1 MVVARVRWTVVCVA
15 GVLGAACRQA
25 EPPVRVLDGLRIT
38 PDVVRHAALPTD
50 LTFVE
55 QDLRRA
61 LPPEQATPLD
71 ALLPECLDASG
82 GRAVSAAVYLPGNGC
97 WVGACSRDAQ
107 LQIDPDTRFHAASI
121 TKAMTAALVLQLIEQ
136 GHVSLETTVDR
147 WFPGLPRG
155 AEITVDHLLSH
166 TSGLTDPALEL
177 PDSARSFRTADEVL
191 ASVQRGELAFAPGT
205 RWSYCNAGYQL
216 LGEIVA
222 REFDAPFDEVL
233 EQRLWQ
239 PLGLTRACWVKS
251 ANQREVLPDSVVGG
265 RSGFEVI
272 DYAVPLAA
280 GSVAAT
286 PRDLVRWH
294 AALLGSAVLRPET
307 AARMLDRLLP
317 MSPGSL
323 WWGRGLMLLRMP
335 DPIGEVIYSA
345 GGIQGFQSAL
355 AWLPSKRAFV
365 AVMTIDETPAG
376 PFLWRLAN
384 AL

>member
-1 MVVARVRWTVVCVA
+1 MRWSVVCAA
-15 GVLGAACRQA
+15 GVLSVACRQA

-55 QDLRRA
+55 EDLRRA
-61 LPPEQATPLD
+61 LPPAQAAPLD
-71 ALLPECLDASG
+71 ALLRECLEASG
-82 GRAVSAAVYLPGNGC
+82 GRAVSAAVYLPGAGV
-97 WVGACSRDAQ
+97 WAGACSRDAQ
-107 LQIDPDTRFHAASI
+107 LQVDPDTRFHAASI
-121 TKAMTAALVLQLIEQ
+121 TKAMTAALVLQLVEE
-136 GHVSLETTVDR
+136 GRFTLDTAVER

-166 TSGLTDPALEL
+166 TSGLTDPALGV
-177 PDSARSFRTADEVL
+177 PDTARSFRAAAEVL
-191 ASVQRGELAFAPGT
+191 ASMQRGEVAFAPGT

-222 REFDAPFDEVL
+222 RECGAPFAEVM
-233 EQRLWQ
+233 EQRLWR
-239 PLGLTRACWVKS
+239 PLGLARACYVTS

-265 RSGFEVI
+265 SSGFDVI

-280 GSVAAT
+280 GAVAAT

-294 AALLGSAVLRPET
+294 AALLGSAVLRPDT

-317 MSPGSL
+317 MSPGSM

-355 AWLPSKRAFV
+355 AWLPTKRAFV